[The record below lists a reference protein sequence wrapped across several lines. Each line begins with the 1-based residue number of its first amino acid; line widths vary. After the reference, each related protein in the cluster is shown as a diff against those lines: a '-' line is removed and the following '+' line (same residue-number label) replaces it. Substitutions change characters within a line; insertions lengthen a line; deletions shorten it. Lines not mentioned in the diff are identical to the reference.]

1 MHREVCLKVTDHA
14 FARYAFEMPKEE
26 RERRAREEIA
36 ELDRQYREGR
46 LWTEREYE
54 QRKAAIREKWG
65 LQ

>member
-1 MHREVCLKVTDHA
+1 
-14 FARYAFEMPKEE
+14 MPIEE

-36 ELDRQYREGR
+36 ELDRQYRGGG
-46 LWTEREYE
+46 LWNEREYE